1 MASTKSRRRAR
12 DRGAITK
19 AIDPGLMRGFAEA
32 PKGIEP
38 VRYGLMDALNIVN
51 ARAMGADPAAVM
63 PRDPRDLATFGPGNP
78 LPPEFIDRPNKDGT
92 ADPRIYEYQQ
102 SWNLPGNQR
111 KEVPWQVLRQAADGV
126 DLVRLCIEARK
137 AHIGTLQWSWAP
149 KEQVIED
156 AYAASPKDGYEDAAQ
171 KIREQFQPEIK
182 RLTEFWERPWRTRG
196 LSFRAWVRM
205 VVEEYLVVDGMVV
218 YPRKS
223 YGGDVLDLELVDAS
237 TIKPLLDH
245 RGSRPLP
252 PYPAFQQELY
262 GFPRGEWRASGEYD
276 ENGKLPNAYEAG
288 ELYYGVGNPRLFSP
302 YGFSPVEQVL
312 FSARLWLKRQGWLL
326 AEYDDGSTPLTMIEP
341 PGDPAL
347 VGTFTP
353 AQRREWEDALN
364 GEYGGQTRAR
374 HRAKVLPPGWT
385 PHQLSSVDERYKPE
399 FDLFI
404 VKLVAGFM
412 GMRADQLGFSESQGL
427 GSAGWAESQAEA
439 QGRVGLKPDTE
450 VLSEVINCVS
460 RDFLG
465 APPELEFTFNDP
477 TSENDKES
485 DDVRDQQ
492 RKRATITL
500 NDDRRALK
508 LPLLSLPEADM
519 PHFVTATGPVFMEG
533 AYERVQQAAEAQMMQ
548 AETAKEGTKG
558 KLELEQA
565 KLDDGAKAREEDREF
580 QRETRDSEQEF
591 AREQAD
597 TTTKAVTSELAAF
610 ATWRKRNP
618 EPKRPFVFKAAT
630 PDDFDEP
637 PGPDIADFGDE
648 WLWVTDEMIEKRAK
662 SGLDWRAWNA
672 MHPNK
677 PKGPNGRWVKVGTL
691 FDTPGEGKSLVDV
704 LTEESKLQAHPFGAH
719 PKPHSD
725 MRPTDREGERVVVR
739 ARGDEERGAIV
750 GQVGGI
756 KGAGNDFLVVRHDDG
771 TFQTYDSR
779 VVRADE
785 PEAPAPTEAPKPK
798 RLPDDT
804 HDALMKLGET
814 AAEYQRQNKIYPLL
828 TNKLDIPRGVVTRLE
843 RGGYVKREHNMLGPS
858 VKFTDKGHDYLMQ
871 HRGTAERDAELAAQ
885 QKDLMDQ
892 AAKANEDAAK
902 ARREG
907 GMYSGEIARLAGIE
921 ARAAEARAESVRQ
934 ERVKLRGGAP
944 TPKADT
950 LTREQAAPKADDR
963 SPAEPEAPKVKI
975 PSREGK
981 ARRGD
986 VMVVEEKTRDY
997 VIGEGSKERTEYKVY
1012 EVTSVSRE
1020 GEPLKVRDL
1029 QWLTSERS
1037 LKIGNRMDRAF
1048 SGRRQIIP
1056 GDQLDVAGLSEA
1068 LNARTYPNS
1077 TTPMA
1082 HDSLAELR
1090 DAIRPHLAESGA
1102 TPRPAPPDPD
1112 KEWAAVLKR
1121 IQGAGDFD
1129 AQLRQVNAELS
1140 KPLTAE
1146 TRQKLEDIKAR
1157 NAERFAAI
1165 EEAAR
1170 DREAQEKREQ
1180 LRAEATAAPKADD
1193 RSPAERHVRQAYAKL
1208 RAQKDRPDLFE
1219 WVSLTPLREELAA
1232 RGMSRGE
1239 QDRALWDLTRMEGV
1253 NIVPENNQKTLTA
1266 ADRDASIRIGNQD
1279 KHLISLFSEDWRAAL
1294 NDSPPLLPR
1303 QARQAAHEAKRA
1315 GLNAM
1320 TLPQLRALAR
1330 RVGLSP
1336 SGRKADLVANLA
1348 AYEGSQDLFKAAQP
1362 EGGDT
1367 PKADA
1372 PADERW
1378 PGWAQ
1383 DLAIA
1388 AGAASALGAALAAGA
1403 ASLRSVQALA
1413 GLFAE
1418 WAQGWRPSDPRPD
1431 VLTWLQASTDL
1442 GPRIEAD
1449 IRQPIEDAWLEGYF
1463 VGSRSAAALVENL
1476 AAGIPPREAG
1486 TVEVDWG
1493 NWTPGDLTAARRIM
1507 TADGSIR
1514 PWLDLLRDAGITIK
1528 RIADNRLEEVARCLH
1543 DGLQRGLSPDQIAK
1557 DLQRTINDPA
1567 WCKLVAVT
1575 ETNRAMSAATL
1586 DTYEVA
1592 GIDSSEWMTAL
1603 DQRVC
1608 KRCKANEDA
1617 GPVRLGQRYPSG
1629 DYHPPGH
1636 PRCRCALVPTLG
1648 SLDLIKRAKSGL
1660 DWKAWNAKHPKRLK
1674 DSRGRWARGNG
1685 ASLADDN
1692 PLEALD
1698 WLDFGDDDGPTLEAE
1713 PQPAARPRLGGP
1725 NDAAWEARLASGV
1738 VSRRVLSTD
1747 ANTSHVEL
1755 LTFGDGSKAVYKT
1768 NRGHGSDLTEDLDA
1782 EQLAVPIAQMLGLN
1796 PPDMYRSSDG
1806 GAYFTYVD
1814 GARLA
1819 MELVPEDAYDLSGL
1833 NAHMEGPDGWR
1844 MGLLDLLMDNGDRNI
1859 GNWFIRPDGTLVPID
1874 HGQGWSFTR
1883 SPWRMGKANGAEAP
1897 VMHEFYRPFLRW
1909 GDWQDSDLSPGW
1921 LESLRPRLEAL
1932 RPQFARLGHE
1942 DWLEFTLE
1950 RLDVLKAHGKGT
1962 VTL

>member
-171 KIREQFQPEIK
+171 KIREQFMPEIK

-412 GMRADQLGFSESQGL
+412 GMRADQLGFSETQGL

-485 DDVRDQQ
+485 DDVRNQQ
-492 RKRATITL
+492 RARATITL

-533 AYERVQQAAEAQMMQ
+533 AFQRAEEAAQAQMMQ

-637 PGPDIADFGDE
+637 PGPDVADFGDE

-662 SGLDWRAWNA
+662 SGLDWKAWNA
-672 MHPNK
+672 LHPNK
-677 PKGPNGRWVKVGTL
+677 PKGPNGRWVKRGSL
-691 FDTPGEGKSLVDV
+691 FDAPDQGRSLVDV
-704 LTEESKLQAHPFGAH
+704 LTEDSKLQADVPPVTVAG
-719 PKPHSD
+719 PS
-725 MRPTDREGERVVVR
+725 
-739 ARGDEERGAIV
+739 GAI
-750 GQVGGI
+750 G
-756 KGAGNDFLVVRHDDG
+756 D
-771 TFQTYDSR
+771 
-779 VVRADE
+779 
-785 PEAPAPTEAPKPK
+785 P
-798 RLPDDT
+798 
-804 HDALMKLGET
+804 
-814 AAEYQRQNKIYPLL
+814 
-828 TNKLDIPRGVVTRLE
+828 IPRRDTPAYNRAVAQIRITGPGNGSETTPYLDRAPEEGDLVTAGGLNRKGTVIRAIRRHRTDGFDVAWEGSPYTSHATASQLQVVD
-843 RGGYVKREHNMLGPS
+843 V
-858 VKFTDKGHDYLMQ
+858 
-871 HRGTAERDAELAAQ
+871 
-885 QKDLMDQ
+885 
-892 AAKANEDAAK
+892 
-902 ARREG
+902 
-907 GMYSGEIARLAGIE
+907 
-921 ARAAEARAESVRQ
+921 AEAIRRN
-934 ERVKLRGGAP
+934 RVKESGGSP
-944 TPKADT
+944 VTP
-950 LTREQAAPKADDR
+950 E
-963 SPAEPEAPKVKI
+963 EPEAPKPTVYDRLLSPDSEFRVKNRSMAKLVEQMEAHGWEAKGQDTHGSVTTWEAPDGRTLQIQFITGEKPIIYGRGYQKLTFRAATAHVVTPTPPEQAPGPRVPEAMQNLGLTPIPAMHVMGGNNDPWLDPLRRAQQGMHPVGSYGGRGESAQQAATGLRQAAERYREAAQKADELYGYGSARGANSVRREELADQFEQVAAELERMDTAYMASIAERERLAALPLDIRPAKVRTAGQAPGSMPEASNEEPEAPKAEIKI
-975 PSREGK
+975 PQREGK

-1029 QWLTSERS
+1029 QWLTGERS
-1037 LKIGNRMDRAF
+1037 VKIGNRVDRSM

-1056 GDQLDVAGLSEA
+1056 GDQLDVAGLSAA

-1082 HDSLAELR
+1082 HDSLADLR
-1090 DAIRPHLAESGA
+1090 DMIRPHLAESGA

-1121 IQGAGDFD
+1121 IQGAGGID

-1165 EEAAR
+1165 EKAVEP
-1170 DREAQEKREQ
+1170 DPK
-1180 LRAEATAAPKADD
+1180 AEAP
-1193 RSPAERHVRQAYAKL
+1193 V
-1208 RAQKDRPDLFE
+1208 
-1219 WVSLTPLREELAA
+1219 
-1232 RGMSRGE
+1232 
-1239 QDRALWDLTRMEGV
+1239 
-1253 NIVPENNQKTLTA
+1253 
-1266 ADRDASIRIGNQD
+1266 
-1279 KHLISLFSEDWRAAL
+1279 
-1294 NDSPPLLPR
+1294 
-1303 QARQAAHEAKRA
+1303 
-1315 GLNAM
+1315 
-1320 TLPQLRALAR
+1320 
-1330 RVGLSP
+1330 
-1336 SGRKADLVANLA
+1336 
-1348 AYEGSQDLFKAAQP
+1348 
-1362 EGGDT
+1362 
-1367 PKADA
+1367 
-1372 PADERW
+1372 DERW

-1388 AGAASALGAALAAGA
+1388 AGTAASLGAALAAGA

-1486 TVEVDWG
+1486 AVEVDWG

-1528 RIADNRLEEVARCLH
+1528 RIADNRLQEVARCLH

-1586 DTYEVA
+1586 DTYELS

-1648 SLDLIKRAKSGL
+1648 SLDLIKRASSGL
-1660 DWKAWNAKHPKRLK
+1660 DWRAWNAAHPNRRR
-1674 DSRGRWARGNG
+1674 DSQGRWGRGNG
-1685 ASLADDN
+1685 VSLAAED
-1692 PLEALD
+1692 PLSALD
-1698 WLDFGDDDGPTLEAE
+1698 WLTDEDDGNVEAE
-1713 PQPAARPRLGGP
+1713 AAPSIAGAWGQPVPEPEAPRRRPVTLPPQLRMPA
-1725 NDAAWEARLASGV
+1725 
-1738 VSRRVLSTD
+1738 TD
-1747 ANTSHVEL
+1747 LFDVTDETVRMIGAQQAYDG
-1755 LTFGDGSKAVYKT
+1755 TFGGYTTAV
-1768 NRGHGSDLTEDLDA
+1768 
-1782 EQLAVPIAQMLGLN
+1782 
-1796 PPDMYRSSDG
+1796 
-1806 GAYFTYVD
+1806 VD
-1814 GARLA
+1814 VFRA
-1819 MELVPEDAYDLSGL
+1819 
-1833 NAHMEGPDGWR
+1833 AHVFQVKGNIYGPDGAKVGHFSR
-1844 MGLLDLLMDNGDRNI
+1844 MLARDRGPR
-1859 GNWFIRPDGTLVPID
+1859 GNRDGKLYAIQASLELERE
-1874 HGQGWSFTR
+1874 HQGQGF
-1883 SPWRMGKANGAEAP
+1883 AEAFNA
-1897 VMHEFYRPFLRW
+1897 HLFDWYRASGLDRVELTANIDVGGYAW
-1909 GDWQDSDLSPGW
+1909 ARNGYDWADKDAPRSIIRNLTLHAQLDSGVIP
-1921 LESLRPRLEAL
+1921 A
-1932 RPQFARLGHE
+1932 
-1942 DWLEFTLE
+1942 E
-1950 RLDVLKAHGKGT
+1950 RLAEQQQLAREMVQRFKTTKFGHPDYPTPYEVSQLGRWPGAGKDDWWIGKRALWGST
-1962 VTL
+1962 WDGVKPL